1 MTVDR
6 GIVDPVAGQS
16 LEALCRKHRVLRL
29 SLFGSGATG
38 NLGEESDLDFMVEFE
53 ELSPS
58 EHADAYFG
66 LLADLETLFRRRI
79 DLLEKSAI
87 ENPYLLRGIERSRR
101 LLYEAA

>member
-1 MTVDR
+1 
-6 GIVDPVAGQS
+6 
-16 LEALCRKHRVLRL
+16 
-29 SLFGSGATG
+29 
-38 NLGEESDLDFMVEFE
+38 MVEFE

-66 LLADLETLFRRRI
+66 LLADLEALLPRRI